1 MFSEKLKEETMYVL
15 RYYLFEL
22 IIVSIIEL
30 ALLVDDHNL
39 YYLTGVRRFSE
50 KTDLTV

>member
-1 MFSEKLKEETMYVL
+1 MYVL

-22 IIVSIIEL
+22 IIVSVIGL

-39 YYLTGVRRFSE
+39 YYLTGVRRILR
-50 KTDLTV
+50 KN